1 MPSPASDFS
10 SSSDSSPTSESSSEL
25 YALLRSFLT
34 PPGGSAAPG
43 ARGARAG
50 ASAIRPGGQAI
61 RPDGH
66 ASDGSALQRRL
77 PSGGTLPGLEQRWG
91 GGGLAG
97 GLLSGLR
104 SLGQVIFINNPLSG
118 LLLLLA
124 LLIQSPWMALFAAV
138 GIVTANLTARGL
150 AAEPVAWSNGIY
162 GFNGALLGAAVA
174 AFAHVDLDSSV
185 LAWLLVV
192 VAGAIVTTLLL
203 HGLGRW
209 LFRAVG
215 LPPLTLPFC
224 LVTWLLLDL
233 VASLDHP
240 ALQLAAHP
248 ALQPGSGVAQALL
261 LALPRGFGQVF
272 LCPDLIPGVLVLL
285 ATAVASPLA
294 AVVGL
299 LGSAVAAIT
308 ALLIGASPEAVS
320 VGLWSYNGV
329 LTAMAI
335 GGTFYAPTRLS
346 VLVGLLGAAA
356 ASLLTPGLSQL
367 LATAL
372 APGFPLLNL
381 PFILAT
387 MAMMLVIRWSLPKL
401 LPVAL
406 HAIYTPEE
414 HRRRYEVSRTLLAD
428 FRHRLRQAATGQ
440 ARFVSPALASAA
452 GATAAAMASAAAQQ
466 EVVSELG
473 QLYRQLDR
481 QGSGRLSVDELAAGL
496 LQRRLGGQAALVNRN
511 LLQRLRQL
519 LAAMDVDADG
529 AIDEQEFTA
538 LMLRLRRLSAG
549 EERLMR
555 YLLPV
560 DANGDD
566 QLDPAELKRLFGSV
580 GQPPLSPQE
589 ERHLFGPVGGKLSWS
604 ALIEKLLVI

>member
-1 MPSPASDFS
+1 MSSPASGSNPDGY
-10 SSSDSSPTSESSSEL
+10 T
-25 YALLRSFLT
+25 LLRAFLT
-34 PPGGSAAPG
+34 PHADRGVLGGAAAGAGGSAA
-43 ARGARAG
+43 
-50 ASAIRPGGQAI
+50 
-61 RPDGH
+61 
-66 ASDGSALQRRL
+66 DGSELQRRL
-77 PSGGTLPGLEQRWG
+77 PTGGTLPGLERRWG
-91 GGGLAG
+91 EGGLAG
-97 GLLSGLR
+97 GLLSALR
-104 SLGQVIFINNPLSG
+104 SLGQVIFINNPVSG

-138 GIVTANLTARGL
+138 GILTANLTARGL
-150 AAEPVAWSNGIY
+150 HAEPMAWSNGIY

-174 AFAHVDLDSSV
+174 AFAHVGADTSL
-185 LAWLLVV
+185 LAWLVVV

-233 VASLDHP
+233 VASLNHPSLELAEHP
-240 ALQLAAHP
+240 ALQ
-248 ALQPGSGVAQALL
+248 GGTGVLEALL

-272 LCPDLIPGVLVLL
+272 LCPGLISGVLVLL

-335 GGTFYAPTRLS
+335 GGTFFAPTRLS
-346 VLVGLLGAAA
+346 VLVGLVGAAA
-356 ASLLTPGLSQL
+356 TSLLTPGLSQL
-367 LATAL
+367 LGKAL

-381 PFILAT
+381 PFIVAT
-387 MAMMLVIRWSLPKL
+387 LAMMLVIRWSLPKL

-414 HRRRYEVSRTLLAD
+414 HRRRYEVSRALLGD
-428 FRHRLRQAATGQ
+428 FRHRLRNALEGRH
-440 ARFVSPALASAA
+440 RFVGQALASGSSGAVDVEAA
-452 GATAAAMASAAAQQ
+452 
-466 EVVSELG
+466 SELR
-473 QLYRQLDR
+473 QLFRELDR
-481 QGSGRLSVDELAAGL
+481 QGSGRLGVADLATGL
-496 LQRRLGGQAALVNRN
+496 MQRRLGGQADLANRS
-511 LLQRLRQL
+511 LFRQLRQV
-519 LAAMDVDADG
+519 LAAMDVDGDG
-529 AIDEQEFTA
+529 WVDEDEFTA
-538 LMLRLRRLSAG
+538 LILRLRRLSAG

-555 YLLPV
+555 YLMPV
-560 DANGDD
+560 DVNGDD
-566 QLDPAELKRLFGSV
+566 RIDPGELRRLLASV
-580 GQPPLSPQE
+580 GQPPLNAEE
-589 ERHLFGPVGGKLSWS
+589 ERRLFEPSGGSLSW
-604 ALIEKLLVI
+604 AAFINRLLFV